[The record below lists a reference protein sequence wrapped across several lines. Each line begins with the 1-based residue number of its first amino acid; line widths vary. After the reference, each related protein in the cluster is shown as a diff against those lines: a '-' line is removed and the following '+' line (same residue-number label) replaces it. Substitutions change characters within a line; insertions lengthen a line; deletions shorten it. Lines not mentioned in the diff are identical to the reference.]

1 MRISRN
7 FQLSKIPGLSAIG
20 KHGSGGKSNQRHSVH
35 LGGMPLTRSSVDGG
49 RRSLPGSRQ
58 GNTDH
63 HRGDPASTQDPDTT
77 GSNVQRPQ
85 SVPPQLLRSPWVNE
99 EPERQQ
105 DGASDA
111 QDPNM
116 KRKCV
121 DCTSQN
127 PTDGFLAARPLHK
140 PAVSS
145 VSSLGTQDIR
155 QTDSN
160 QPDQAAVSRL
170 SLPTEPHHVHFP
182 SGDAA
187 PQRGGQLARVKTN
200 TTKTRA
206 PSPYPSAQPTSE
218 SEGDTES
225 TASGRNA
232 AGVEQPAPK
241 KDSKGKAPMHHRI
254 LQSASAGQ
262 KNALGKISVSYITY
276 PSIIIIIIMIV
287 VILTRTQHLL

>member
-35 LGGMPLTRSSVDGG
+35 LGGMPLTRSSLDGG

-58 GNTDH
+58 ANTDP
-63 HRGDPASTQDPDTT
+63 RGDPATTEDAETT

-105 DGASDA
+105 GGANDA
-111 QDPNM
+111 QDSSV

-121 DCTSQN
+121 NCTSQN

-145 VSSLGTQDIR
+145 VSSLGTQDVR

-182 SGDAA
+182 SDNAA

-218 SEGDTES
+218 SEGEGEGDTES

-232 AGVEQPAPK
+232 AVEHSAPK
-241 KDSKGKAPMHHRI
+241 KESKGKAPMHHRI

-262 KNALGKISVSYITY
+262 KNALGKISVSYIT
-276 PSIIIIIIMIV
+276 
-287 VILTRTQHLL
+287 

>member
-35 LGGMPLTRSSVDGG
+35 LGGFPLARSSSDGG
-49 RRSLPGSRQ
+49 RRSFPGSRQ
-58 GNTDH
+58 GDTDP
-63 HRGDPASTQDPDTT
+63 RGDPASTQGANTA
-77 GSNVQRPQ
+77 GSNVDKAVRRPQ
-85 SVPPQLLRSPWVNE
+85 SVPPQLLRSPVVNE

-105 DGASDA
+105 GGANDA
-111 QDPNM
+111 QDPNI
-116 KRKCV
+116 KGKCV
-121 DCTSQN
+121 DSQSL
-127 PTDGFLAARPLHK
+127 TARPLYK

-145 VSSLGTQDIR
+145 VSSLGTQEIR

-160 QPDQAAVSRL
+160 QPDQATVSRL

-182 SGDAA
+182 SNDAA

-218 SEGDTES
+218 SEGEGEGDSEG
-225 TASGRNA
+225 TASGSRNA
-232 AGVEQPAPK
+232 VVEPAPK

-276 PSIIIIIIMIV
+276 PSISIIIV
-287 VILTRTQHLL
+287 VLTKPSIFYNAR

>member
-35 LGGMPLTRSSVDGG
+35 MGGMSLTRSSLDGGG

-58 GNTDH
+58 ANTDP
-63 HRGDPASTQDPDTT
+63 RGPSSTEDAETT
-77 GSNVQRPQ
+77 GQRPQ

-105 DGASDA
+105 GGANDVP
-111 QDPNM
+111 DPSI

-121 DCTSQN
+121 DCTSSSQG

-140 PAVSS
+140 PAASS
-145 VSSLGTQDIR
+145 VSSLGTQEVR
-155 QTDSN
+155 QTDNDQS
-160 QPDQAAVSRL
+160 DQAAVSRF

-182 SGDAA
+182 SDNAA

-206 PSPYPSAQPTSE
+206 PSPYPSAQPSE

-225 TASGRNA
+225 TAS
-232 AGVEQPAPK
+232 VDPAPK
-241 KDSKGKAPMHHRI
+241 KEGKGKAPMHHRI

-262 KNALGKISVSYITY
+262 KNALGKISVSYIMHT
-276 PSIIIIIIMIV
+276 PP
-287 VILTRTQHLL
+287 LLLLLLLLLLSF